1 MIINLPMKSHR
12 LRTLQTILL
21 LLASTTLISTPAL
34 ASGKKAPPARP
45 ARDYPAYDSHAEDHV
60 TIAIDPC
67 TRPDDCDF
75 FRLPY
80 IRHSLIPVRVIITND
95 SDTPLD
101 LSEARMQFI
110 SANNDKLPAATEDD
124 INRRL
129 FSTKEAKGTKIPLT
143 NIPVHHAP
151 VDKKITQDTD
161 DFGFKSTT
169 VAPHTTEAG
178 YLFYDIKDLDD
189 DSNSSPLKNAQIY
202 IKMIHTAAGKE
213 LFAFSIPFN
222 KALNAN
228 PASSK
233 PAESAKN

>member
-1 MIINLPMKSHR
+1 M
-12 LRTLQTILL
+12 
-21 LLASTTLISTPAL
+21 
-34 ASGKKAPPARP
+34 
-45 ARDYPAYDSHAEDHV
+45 
-60 TIAIDPC
+60 
-67 TRPDDCDF
+67 
-75 FRLPY
+75 
-80 IRHSLIPVRVIITND
+80 SLKVG
-95 SDTPLD
+95 
-101 LSEARMQFI
+101 
-110 SANNDKLPAATEDD
+110 DKLPAATEDD